1 MKCVGCGAEVFFD
14 PKTKKIKCEYCG
26 LEADPSKYDNKS
38 KKAKESTTKV
48 SDKIE
53 MKSYGCSQC
62 GAKMLVFDDTAVT
75 FCSYCGSSM
84 IIEPKLYKE
93 KRPEYIIPFTITKEE
108 CEELYKKKVS
118 KFLLAPDNMKEDIT
132 IKKFRGIYM
141 PYAIY
146 NAEHHGVQEN
156 KGEKYSHRVGDYVYY
171 NDYLIAADVDAEYNG
186 ISYDLASNFYDKFSN
201 VIAPFDFNKVEPF
214 NTSYLSGYYADSR
227 DVDTDTYETQAEL
240 VATPIARTAL
250 SKVKEFRKY
259 GCSIPQ
265 LSLIASDAKV
275 AYYPVYFLAIRNKNE
290 DSVSYAVVNGQTG
303 KIAVE
308 MPIDFK
314 KYLFMTLIIAVPLF
328 ILLNFIF
335 TLTPTVLVITGLVFL
350 TIILVYS
357 IFQNGSL
364 SKKENYTDDVGYQN
378 VKKKLNIDTKLI
390 KTKKNYLKEILAI
403 IISIAVLI
411 LNPVEDMIYYG
422 AIMVSFALALL
433 SIKDLVQRYNELT
446 TRKLDQLGIRGGDE
460 SE

>member
-201 VIAPFDFNKVEPF
+201 AIAPFDFNKVEPF
-214 NTSYLSGYYADSR
+214 KTSYLSGYYADSR
-227 DVDTDTYETQAEL
+227 EVDTDTYETQAEL

-328 ILLNFIF
+328 ILRNFIF
-335 TLTPTVLVITGLVFL
+335 TLTPTVLVITGH
-350 TIILVYS
+350 
-357 IFQNGSL
+357 
-364 SKKENYTDDVGYQN
+364 QN
-378 VKKKLNIDTKLI
+378 VNKKLNIDTKLI

-403 IISIAVLI
+403 IISVAVLI

-433 SIKDLVQRYNELT
+433 SIKDLVKRYNELT